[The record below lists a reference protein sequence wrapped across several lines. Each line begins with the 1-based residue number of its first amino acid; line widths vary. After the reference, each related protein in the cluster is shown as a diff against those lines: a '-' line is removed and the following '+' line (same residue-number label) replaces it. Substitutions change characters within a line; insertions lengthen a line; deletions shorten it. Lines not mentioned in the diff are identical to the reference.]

1 MKTNKYN
8 RIGTSAST
16 DAGSNKAHPILIP
29 AGKASK
35 SWLAGNPLDPQPGDV
50 SHFVNYYQV
59 KNEKWCKVT
68 IIKEYIDGPPF

>member
-1 MKTNKYN
+1 MKYKKYN

-35 SWLAGNPLDPQPGDV
+35 SWLANPNDPKSGDV
-50 SHFVNYYQV
+50 AQFVNYYPV
-59 KNEKWCKVT
+59 ENGKWCKVT